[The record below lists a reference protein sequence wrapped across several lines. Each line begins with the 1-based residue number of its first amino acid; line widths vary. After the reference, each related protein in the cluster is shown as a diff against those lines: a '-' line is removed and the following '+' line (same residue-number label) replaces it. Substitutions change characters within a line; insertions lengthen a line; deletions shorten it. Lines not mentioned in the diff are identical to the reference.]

1 MMAGAGR
8 FQGMLLVSEG
18 SLNVFQ
24 IHGAGVRVWVATAS
38 STDRASLI
46 GSTSLFDFQKF

>member
-1 MMAGAGR
+1 MMGGAGR
-8 FQGMLLVSEG
+8 FQGMLLVNEG

-24 IHGAGVRVWVATAS
+24 IHGARVRVWVAAAS

-46 GSTSLFDFQKF
+46 CSTNLFDFLIF